1 MGVYYFAGEDT
12 YAARQAIAALAKEK
26 KAQIQWR
33 EAEELRQ
40 LPVGEWV
47 GQGVSLFGATL
58 TVFKDVQRLPASWQE
73 QLVTL
78 LTGAKHLVVV
88 WERRSP
94 DRRSRIWKQWG
105 KAGRLF
111 SYPPVSEL
119 TAWLMTA
126 AAARGSTF
134 KSEAATRLI
143 EHYGF
148 DRWRLLS
155 ELEKL
160 TVQKDT
166 IHLSDLEDRV
176 GQTETSIFAALEALA
191 LGQAGSAL
199 AQFER
204 LWEAGESEL
213 YVLTMLAYQ
222 FRVLAA
228 IKTGD
233 TADFKPFVIQKNE
246 VRARRWSREAA
257 LAGLTKILATDFAIK
272 QGKMDP
278 RTGVTMLVLSLAPQ
292 SPVYRSG
299 RFAAG

>member
-1 MGVYYFAGEDT
+1 MGVAYFAGEDT
-12 YAARQAIAALAKEK
+12 YAARQAIETLAKEK
-26 KAQIQWR
+26 KARIEWR

-40 LPVGEWV
+40 LPVWEWM
-47 GQGVSLFGATL
+47 GQGASLFGVTL
-58 TVFKDVQRLPASWQE
+58 TVLKDVQRLPASLQE
-73 QLVTL
+73 QLVTV
-78 LTGAKHLVVV
+78 LTDGVA
-88 WERRSP
+88 WERKSP

-105 KAGRLF
+105 KQAQLF
-111 SYPPVSEL
+111 TYLPAEEL
-119 TAWLMTA
+119 TTWLVA
-126 AAARGSTF
+126 AAKKKGS
-134 KSEAATRLI
+134 ALDPAVAHALI

-166 IHLSDLEDRV
+166 IQLSDLEEWI
-176 GQTETSIFAALEALA
+176 GQAETSIFSALEALA

-233 TADFKPFVIQKNE
+233 TADFKPFVIQKNA
-246 VRARRWSREAA
+246 VRARRWSRDAVVT
-257 LAGLTKILATDFAIK
+257 GLTKILATDFAIK

-278 RTGVTMLVLSLAPQ
+278 RTGVTMLVLSLAPH
-292 SPVYRSG
+292 
-299 RFAAG
+299 A

>member
-1 MGVYYFAGEDT
+1 MGDGSGAGGSGYVGVAYFTGEDT
-12 YAARQAIAALAKEK
+12 YAARQAIEALAKEK
-26 KAQIQWR
+26 KARIEWR
-33 EAEELRQ
+33 EAEELRR
-40 LPVGEWV
+40 LPAQEWV
-47 GQGVSLFGATL
+47 GQGASLFGVTL
-58 TVFKDVQRLPASWQE
+58 TVLKDVQRLPASLQE

-78 LTGAKHLVVV
+78 LTDGVV
-88 WERRSP
+88 WERKSP
-94 DRRSRIWKQWG
+94 DRRSRVWKQWG
-105 KAGRLF
+105 KQAQLF
-111 SYPPVSEL
+111 TYPPPSEL
-119 TAWLMTA
+119 TTWLVA
-126 AAARGSTF
+126 AAKKKGSEITP
-134 KSEAATRLI
+134 AAAQRLI

-148 DRWRLLS
+148 DRWRLLT

-160 TVQKDT
+160 TVRNDT
-166 IHLSDLEDRV
+166 IELKDLEEWL

-191 LGQAGSAL
+191 LGKAGSAL

-246 VRARRWSREAA
+246 ARARRWSRAA
-257 LAGLTKILATDFAIK
+257 AVAGLTKILATDFAIK

-278 RTGVTMLVLSLAPQ
+278 RTGVTMLVLSLAPH
-292 SPVYRSG
+292 
-299 RFAAG
+299 A

>member
-1 MGVYYFAGEDT
+1 MGVYYFTGEDT
-12 YAARQAIAALAKEK
+12 YAARQAIDQLAKEK
-26 KAQIQWR
+26 KARVAWR
-33 EAEELRQ
+33 EAEELRR
-40 LPVGEWV
+40 LPAQEWV
-47 GQGVSLFGATL
+47 EQGASLFGVTL
-58 TVFKDVQRLPASWQE
+58 TVLKDVQRLPASLQE
-73 QLVTL
+73 QLVTV
-78 LTGAKHLVVV
+78 LTDGVA
-88 WERRSP
+88 WERKNP
-94 DRRSRIWKQWG
+94 DRRSRVWKQWG
-105 KAGRLF
+105 KQAQLF
-111 SYPPVSEL
+111 TYPSLSEM
-119 TAWLMTA
+119 TTWLVA
-126 AAARGSTF
+126 AAKKQGSGLAP
-134 KSEAATRLI
+134 AAAQRLI

-148 DRWRLLS
+148 DRWRLLT

-160 TVQKDT
+160 TVRNDT
-166 IHLSDLEDRV
+166 VELKDLEECL

-246 VRARRWSREAA
+246 ARARRWSREGAV
-257 LAGLTKILATDFAIK
+257 AGLTKILATDFAIK

-278 RTGVTMLVLSLAPQ
+278 RTGVTMLVLSLA
-292 SPVYRSG
+292 S
-299 RFAAG
+299 